1 MKDITPVVRASK
13 RIEALLEEKF
23 GAQGRGL
30 HEKFTS
36 VEHHVPAELHKTIR
50 YIATVRNK
58 AVHEDNYEL
67 DDEQGFLRQA
77 ERVAQVLE
85 ALKANPNAA
94 AAAPAST
101 SRGGRKS
108 SRISTLLL
116 TGSALVIGLTMACGC
131 LGAIFGARGKERTR
145 TASTGSTAPQTQK
158 TQPPGTQASQKEEL
172 AQATAAMFG
181 AGSTQSKPDGQSAA
195 KEPSAKKPSAKK
207 PSAPAH
213 SEEVLQR
220 FAQGEHVSLDS
231 PQIQVEKISMA
242 IGKGSFNRLKP
253 NIQLTVKNTSG
264 KTLSSAVYDVRLFID
279 SQPEAVLEE
288 RAGGLRGGGL
298 LVSFGEQGLKADAS
312 VTVRAILL
320 EDDEWEV
327 PDILNAKRWQ
337 LVIRNSS
344 VSDGLK
350 KYTDVESP
358 SFAGLPTTTPLYTA
372 PAPSAASAKAVDTVD
387 FAAALRDRVSAGA
400 GNQALAV
407 QSVQMKLGRGSFG
420 RTTPIITVEVTNI
433 GERTLSLAVF
443 QAQLYLEGQDKPV
456 LKTGETMV
464 SAFSDAPDA
473 LFASFGERGLA
484 PGQKRTVELR
494 PSGMGN
500 DIWTTPDV
508 LNAKSHLVLL
518 RVVETSDG
526 LKKPYG
532 GAAQRLP

>member
-77 ERVAQVLE
+77 ERVAQALE

-94 AAAPAST
+94 AATPART

-108 SRISTLLL
+108 SRISKLLL
-116 TGSALVIGLTMACGC
+116 TGAALAIGLLMACGF
-131 LGAIFGARGKERTR
+131 LGAIFGAGGKERTR
-145 TASTGSTAPQTQK
+145 TASTGSTAPRTQK
-158 TQPPGTQASQKEEL
+158 TQPPDTQGSKKEEL
-172 AQATAAMFG
+172 AQATAAMFST
-181 AGSTQSKPDGQSAA
+181 GSKQSKPAGQSAA
-195 KEPSAKKPSAKK
+195 KEPAAKKPA
-207 PSAPAH
+207 APAH

-231 PQIQVEKISMA
+231 PQLKVEKISMA

-264 KTLSSAVYDVRLFID
+264 KTLSSATYDVRLFID

-320 EDDEWEV
+320 EDDGWEV

-337 LVIRNSS
+337 LVIRNSR

-372 PAPSAASAKAVDTVD
+372 PAPSAVPAKAVDTVD

-433 GERTLSLAVF
+433 GERTLSLVVF

-456 LKTGETMV
+456 LKTGEKMV
-464 SAFSDAPDA
+464 GAFSDAPDA